1 MARLLETGD
10 RRLLSHKAAAH
21 GLTLCRVFYE
31 PNRARRAT
39 IEP

>member
-10 RRLLSHKAAAH
+10 RGLLSHKAAAE
-21 GLTLCRVFYE
+21 GLTLRRVFYE
-31 PNRARRAT
+31 PAAARRAN

>member
-21 GLTLCRVFYE
+21 GLTLCRVFYD
-31 PNRARRAT
+31 PAAPRRAT
-39 IEP
+39 IET